1 VIPGVRTIRTIERG
15 IARAETWVAAGL
27 VLLITFTVLA
37 QIVMRY
43 VLARPNPWTE
53 ELSRFAFI
61 WLSALGAAMATR
73 RGAHFV
79 FESAVQSLPPRAAA
93 FVVRLVRALVAV
105 MLVGL
110 AVTGV
115 RLVLLLR
122 GERSAALEVP
132 MALVYASLPTAAALM
147 LLHLAVDAKGRGE
160 LDALW
165 ASR

>member
-1 VIPGVRTIRTIERG
+1 MIPGAGALRAIERSV
-15 IARAETWVAAGL
+15 ARAETWAAAGL
-27 VLLITFTVLA
+27 VLLITLTVLA

-110 AVTGV
+110 AVTGA
-115 RLVLLLR
+115 RLVLLVR
-122 GERSAALEVP
+122 AERA
-132 MALVYASLPTAAALM
+132 
-147 LLHLAVDAKGRGE
+147 
-160 LDALW
+160 
-165 ASR
+165 

>member
-1 VIPGVRTIRTIERG
+1 MIPGAGALRAIERSV
-15 IARAETWVAAGL
+15 ARAETWAAAGL
-27 VLLITFTVLA
+27 VLLITLTVLA

-110 AVTGV
+110 AVTGA

-122 GERSAALEVP
+122 AERSAALEVP
-132 MALVYASLPTAAALM
+132 MALVYASLPVAAALM
-147 LLHLAVDAKGRGE
+147 LLHLAVDAKGHGE

>member
-1 VIPGVRTIRTIERG
+1 MPGASALRAIERSV
-15 IARAETWVAAGL
+15 ARAETWAAAGL

-79 FESAVQSLPPRAAA
+79 FESAVQALPPRAAA

-110 AVTGV
+110 AVTGA

-122 GERSAALEVP
+122 AERSAALEVP
-132 MALVYASLPTAAALM
+132 MALVYASLPVAAALM
-147 LLHLAVDAKGRGE
+147 LLHLAVDAKGHGE

>member
-1 VIPGVRTIRTIERG
+1 MTPGVRALRAIERG
-15 IARAETWVAAGL
+15 VARAETWAAAGL

-93 FVVRLVRALVAV
+93 VVALLVRTLVAA

-115 RLVLLLR
+115 RLVVLLR
-122 GERSAALEVP
+122 AERSAALEVP
-132 MALVYASLPTAAALM
+132 MALVYASLPVAAALM
-147 LLHLAVDAKGRGE
+147 LFHLAVNAKGRGE
-160 LDALW
+160 MDALW